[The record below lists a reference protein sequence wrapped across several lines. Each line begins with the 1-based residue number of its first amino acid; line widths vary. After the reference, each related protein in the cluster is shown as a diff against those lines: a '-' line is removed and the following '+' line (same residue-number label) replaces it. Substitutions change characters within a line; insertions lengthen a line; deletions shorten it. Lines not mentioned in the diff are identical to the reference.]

1 MRLKIHNI
9 GPVNDIDI
17 LLNRVNVFIGPQSIG
32 KSTIAK
38 IITYCMW
45 VEKDAIRNQSVEQV
59 DNSYIQDHLFEYHKL
74 ESYLSEDSS
83 FMFEGDFLKL
93 SYNFKEGIT
102 VEKKKDFSNMEIG
115 KVAYVPAERNVIN
128 LPNIETLKLPSNYIR
143 EYIFDWLNIHKK
155 YSRQSPVLLPKLN
168 IKYYFDDNKGDT
180 LLLPNNKEI
189 TLDVASSGLQSVVPL
204 YVYVKYITEWI
215 YKHQEDISYEANQRA
230 LNAIIDSILP
240 KNISIKADDSIRSGY
255 YELVRNTLAHSNNK
269 NLRSS
274 LGKVVDNITK
284 PHYTSLVIE
293 EPELNLF
300 PNTQVDILYDIFNM
314 INVDRDRIFLTTHSP
329 YILYALNNVI
339 LANRVKDNISEDDYN
354 ELSCKNINIDP
365 KLISVWS
372 VDNGKIIG
380 RDGVGNTT
388 IQDENGMIRKNF
400 FDDSMRHI
408 MNDFNEMAMYLEE

>member
-1 MRLKIHNI
+1 MRLKIHHI

-17 LLNRVNVFIGPQSIG
+17 QLNRVNVFIGPQSIG

-38 IITYCMW
+38 IMTFCMW
-45 VEKDAIRNQSVEQV
+45 VEKDVIRNQSLDQI
-59 DNSYIQDHLFEYHKL
+59 DNDYLQNHLFEYHKL
-74 ESYLSEDSS
+74 ESYLAEDSS
-83 FMFEGDFLKL
+83 FVFEGDFLKL
-93 SYNFKEGIT
+93 SYDFNKSIT
-102 VEKKKDFSNMEIG
+102 VEKKKDFSKMEIG

-155 YSRQSPVLLPKLN
+155 YSRQSPVFLPNLN
-168 IKYYFDDNKGDT
+168 IKYYFDENKGDT
-180 LLLPNNKEI
+180 LLLENDKEI

-215 YKHQEDISYEANQRA
+215 YQHQEDVSFESNEKA
-230 LNAIIDSILP
+230 LNAIIDSILS
-240 KNISIKADDSIRSGY
+240 KDVSVKMNDRLRTVYKEILSNA
-255 YELVRNTLAHSNNK
+255 LAHRDNK
-269 NLRSS
+269 NVSNV
-274 LGKVVDNITK
+274 LGTVVDNITR

-314 INVDRDRIFLTTHSP
+314 INVERDGLFLTTHSP

-339 LANRVKDNISEDDYN
+339 LANRVKDNIPENEYN

-372 VDNGKIIG
+372 VDNGKILG
-380 RDGVGNTT
+380 RDGVENTT